1 MILLLNYQ
9 IVDEGQTYM
18 NTPYRG
24 VVKYYVGT
32 DMFGWGQ
39 SEQHCIDLWII
50 SLLKMALKTILKSQ
64 TPYLCGKL
72 ETLHAYVILESF

>member
-1 MILLLNYQ
+1 MNQMILLLNYQ

-18 NTPYRG
+18 NTPYWG

-39 SEQHCIDLWII
+39 ST
-50 SLLKMALKTILKSQ
+50 STTKSEN
-64 TPYLCGKL
+64 G
-72 ETLHAYVILESF
+72 